1 MQDRSN
7 VKPLYAAYGECYLDW
22 NLGGSY
28 GSHPTNPV
36 RAKIAIE
43 KLIERLGDSIEVHDP
58 AVDADIEAD
67 KAELAKVH
75 EEHYIHAV
83 VENYVD
89 GQWAFEPSKPVA
101 MAGLAMFRGTVRA
114 VRALLSGKASVAFNP
129 QGAKHHA
136 MAGFSS
142 GFCVFNDMAW
152 AAKQFKDA
160 GLRPLYLDWD
170 IHAGDGVYELLR
182 DTDIPTL
189 SIHNGSIYP
198 MNRFMQDM
206 GRKSER
212 YSMHQLDEHAYNWNI
227 KSTDGDEAFKWAI
240 DEAAEVID
248 GYAPNVILL
257 AAGADGHEGAN
268 NLGLENRYTYAGFE
282 YAADVVAALAEK
294 HNALVLIGG
303 AGGYQ
308 PLDHTPEIWARV
320 VERIYT
326 RLAE

>member
-1 MQDRSN
+1 MQDSS
-7 VKPLYAAYGECYLDW
+7 KCLPLYVAYGDVYLDW
-22 NLGGSY
+22 KLGAGD

-36 RAKIAIE
+36 RAQLATE
-43 KLIERLGDSIEVHDP
+43 KLVERLGDAVQVVDPEVG
-58 AVDADIEAD
+58 ANRRID
-67 KAELAKVH
+67 KAELAKIH
-75 EEHYIHAV
+75 SEEHIHAV

-89 GQWAFEPSKPVA
+89 GQWRDANPVVA
-101 MAGLAMFRGTVRA
+101 NAAVAMFRGTVQA
-114 VRALLSGKASVAFNP
+114 TRALISGAARVAFNP

-136 MAGFSS
+136 QRGFSS

-152 AAKQFKDA
+152 AALELKAA
-160 GLRPLYLDWD
+160 GLKPLYLDWD

-182 DTDIPTL
+182 ETDIPTL

-206 GRKSER
+206 TRRGER
-212 YSMHQLDEHAYNWNI
+212 YSMHQIEEHTYNWNLAP
-227 KSTDGDEAFKWAI
+227 TDGDDAFKWAI
-240 DEAAEVID
+240 DEASEVID
-248 GYAPNVILL
+248 SYSPNVILL
-257 AAGADGHEGAN
+257 AAGADGHEGSD
-268 NLGLENRYTYAGFE
+268 NLGGSNQFSYAGFE
-282 YAADVVAALAEK
+282 YAADVVGSLAEK

-326 RLAE
+326 RLAA